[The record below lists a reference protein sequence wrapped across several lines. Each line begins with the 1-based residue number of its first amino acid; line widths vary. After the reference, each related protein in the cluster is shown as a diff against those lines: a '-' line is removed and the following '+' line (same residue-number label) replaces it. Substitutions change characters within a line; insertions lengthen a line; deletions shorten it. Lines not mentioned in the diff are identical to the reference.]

1 MPEVKGGVVV
11 GGWSYPGT
19 DIIHVPHMAPSEHIP
34 LSTPPPHPTP
44 LTTTTKKKKKRSSIK
59 ELWHRLEKAWA
70 DFQWDFSRRHK
81 GQKSFA
87 FVCRSNRS
95 DEPRA
100 GGSACHRGPD
110 LLWELI
116 SIIWGE
122 LYRLRVYSGLG
133 EKDKGQ
139 RPTYCTKKSPRKA
152 NEHPFRSE
160 NANNKSKQNRNMLS
174 CLTLHSQMFH
184 YFSKSRKSCP
194 VVTFSLCQAFH
205 LIMSTLQSATAW
217 LMLHFHEGNFN
228 STSSALNAHPIMRLS
243 W

>member
-1 MPEVKGGVVV
+1 MPEVKGG
-11 GGWSYPGT
+11 GGWVIQGPTSF
-19 DIIHVPHMAPSEHIP
+19 PSHTW
-34 LSTPPPHPTP
+34 LQASTSPRRPPHHQ
-44 LTTTTKKKKKRSSIK
+44 KEKRSSIK

-70 DFQWDFSRRHK
+70 DFQWDFRRRHK

-122 LYRLRVYSGLG
+122 LYRLRVHSCLG

-139 RPTYCTKKSPRKA
+139 RPTYCTKKSLEKPTSTLLGARKQITKA
-152 NEHPFRSE
+152 N
-160 NANNKSKQNRNMLS
+160 KTKI
-174 CLTLHSQMFH
+174 C
-184 YFSKSRKSCP
+184 
-194 VVTFSLCQAFH
+194 
-205 LIMSTLQSATAW
+205 
-217 LMLHFHEGNFN
+217 
-228 STSSALNAHPIMRLS
+228 
-243 W
+243 